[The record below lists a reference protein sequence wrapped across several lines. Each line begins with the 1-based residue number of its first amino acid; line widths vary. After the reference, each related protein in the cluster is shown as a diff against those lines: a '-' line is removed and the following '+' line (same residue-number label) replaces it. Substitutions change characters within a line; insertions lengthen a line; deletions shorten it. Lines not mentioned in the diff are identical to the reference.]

1 MEQEDIIREL
11 IERVAGE
18 VGLIIYTLHP
28 KREFTDEELANELG
42 IEINDIR
49 RALFYLYEIGLAD
62 YRRKRDDETG
72 WMEYYW
78 RIHYERE
85 KEVLRKELLK
95 TKKKLQE
102 KLETEESNVYYI
114 CSNGCVKVSYEEA
127 MELNFMCPRC
137 GAPLEYF
144 DTSAV
149 LEKLREEIEKID
161 ELLKKIDSGEQGKA
175 EKAEKEIV

>member
-1 MEQEDIIREL
+1 MDKEDLIREL

-28 KREFTDEELANELG
+28 KREFTDEELSLELG

-85 KEVLRKELLK
+85 GEVLKRELLK

-102 KLETEESNVYYI
+102 KLRAEESSVYYL
-114 CSNGCVKVSYEEA
+114 CLNGCVKVNYEEA
-127 MELNFMCPRC
+127 MELGFTCPRC

-144 DTSAV
+144 DTSTV
-149 LEKLREEIEKID
+149 LQKLREEIEKID
-161 ELLKKIDSGEQGKA
+161 ELIAKIEDEK
-175 EKAEKEIV
+175 EKAKKEVA